1 MDSSDE
7 EVIVTAAMAKIVL
20 ENKLRK
26 KRKRKVWVDLWLQ
39 RRSYLGVFNTLLLK
53 MKLED
58 QEDYKNLIFV

>member
-7 EVIVTAAMAKIVL
+7 EVIVTAAMTKIVL